1 MRPLLLLLTTSTVA
15 AIAISAQAEPASSNW
30 VFRRGY
36 YTHSPKTGLRVAQYA
51 PLPAVAALPDVSPIR
66 SGYRRSRVTMRGP
79 DGTVDDSYQ
88 VESWGNGRGGIDAE
102 WERFHD
108 AWRSSI
114 LAGGTRSGPYSGGYG
129 GYGGY
134 GPLNPGYGPPGYG
147 VPGYGTPGYGTPG
160 YGTPGYGYG
169 PRPLPYGYGYGQGAG
184 YGSGGYGP
192 NAGNGGY
199 RPDDGHGPTEDGPD
213 GPARFRHDRSG
224 GSDPAGHGVAP
235 GY

>member
-1 MRPLLLLLTTSTVA
+1 MRPLLLLTAWAVA
-15 AIAISAQAEPASSNW
+15 VTAVSAKAEAANSNW

-51 PLPAVAALPDVSPIR
+51 PLPAVAALPDVSRIR

-88 VESWGNGRGGIDAE
+88 VESWGNGRGGLDAE

-114 LAGGTRSGPYSGGYG
+114 LAGGTRSGPYN
-129 GYGGY
+129 GGY
-134 GPLNPGYGPPGYG
+134 GPLNPGYGAPGYG
-147 VPGYGTPGYGTPG
+147 APGYGAPGYGH
-160 YGTPGYGYG
+160 G
-169 PRPLPYGYGYGQGAG
+169 PRPLPYGYGYGLGAG

-213 GPARFRHDRSG
+213 GPARFRNDRSG